1 MSKKIFFCV
10 INFFWQGNNIQ
21 KATFGRICKKYKYML
36 SLVSYKSPSW
46 RECLKVR
53 FYVSEHKLT
62 STGKIV
68 ILLYDFIKGSSQDRD
83 RAKII

>member
-53 FYVSEHKLT
+53 FLCVRAQIDIN
-62 STGKIV
+62 GQNR
-68 ILLYDFIKGSSQDRD
+68 DFAIWFY
-83 RAKII
+83 